1 MAPGTGPLASGPLAD
16 VRVLDLSRVLSGP
29 FCGRALA
36 DLGAEVVKVEPP
48 EGDLTRF
55 SHPRTGSMSLY
66 YAQQNAGKRNVSLDL
81 RRPEAVELVL
91 RLAERSDILLENF
104 RPGVMARMGL
114 GYDDVAA
121 RNPRIVYGSITGYG
135 QDGPW
140 SDRRAYAVV
149 IHAETGMIATT
160 TEHRGGEARNEPFSH
175 ADVYAGLEC
184 LAGVLAALYQ
194 REATGRGQHVDV
206 AMASALLSVN
216 ERVQADL
223 SDIDIGDELSSLSPG
238 ASPILEGP
246 GGARFTIAGDP
257 CASHTFPSF
266 VRLLGREELAAD
278 PRYADVAAR
287 RSHRDELVAEVQRWV
302 DGFDSM
308 AAVEEAFGRARL
320 PVGVVRTVAEVAAS
334 DWAAHRG
341 AIAEVSDRNDG
352 SIRIPD
358 APWRFSDA
366 HAGVAGDPAFR
377 GEHNREVLAE
387 LGLAEDEIDRLEATG
402 VLSSRVPA
410 GRAGSRAA
418 PAAGGPSA

>member
-1 MAPGTGPLASGPLAD
+1 MDARPGPLAG

-121 RNPRIVYGSITGYG
+121 RNPGIVYGSITGYG

-149 IHAETGMIATT
+149 IHAETGMVATT
-160 TEHRGGEARNEPFSH
+160 AEHRGGEARNEPFSH

-194 REATGRGQHVDV
+194 RQSTGRGQHVDV
-206 AMASALLSVN
+206 AMASALLAVN

-238 ASPILEGP
+238 ASPVLAGP
-246 GGARFTIAGDP
+246 GGARFTVAGDP

-287 RSHRDELVAEVQRWV
+287 RANRDALVAEVQRWV
-302 DGFDSM
+302 DGFDTM
-308 AAVEEAFGRARL
+308 AEVEEAFGQARL

-341 AIAEVSDRNDG
+341 AIAEVSDRG
-352 SIRIPD
+352 QGTIRIPD

-387 LGLAEDEIDRLEATG
+387 LGLADEEIDRLEATG
-402 VLSSRVPA
+402 VLSSRIPA
-410 GRAGSRAA
+410 GTRTRQA
-418 PAAGGPSA
+418 PPRGALAT